1 MVELKGGG
9 AIETGMI
16 GRDGTFGASQALD
29 DKVSLNHVVIQL
41 AGTASLMASNHLRQ
55 QAAAQEEF
63 RAVLIKYDQ
72 FFLAQVQHPSP
83 ATLFTTSRPVPA
95 NGFCECMN

>member
-29 DKVSLNHVVIQL
+29 DKVSLNHVVIHL

-55 QAAAQEEF
+55 QVEAHEDF
-63 RAVLIKYDQ
+63 RAVLNQI
-72 FFLAQVQHPSP
+72 
-83 ATLFTTSRPVPA
+83 
-95 NGFCECMN
+95 